1 MGCQEAVNSE
11 VVVLVDAK
19 VLHKLWGGVMEIV
32 VGNLWLGGSD
42 WELWLFNVIYI
53 LY

>member
-19 VLHKLWGGVMEIV
+19 VLHKLWGGGDGNCGGQPV
-32 VGNLWLGGSD
+32 VRRERLGAM
-42 WELWLFNVIYI
+42 VI
-53 LY
+53 

>member
-19 VLHKLWGGVMEIV
+19 VLHIFFWGGVDGNCGGQPV
-32 VGNLWLGGSD
+32 VRRERLGAM
-42 WELWLFNVIYI
+42 VIYI